1 MDNSRS
7 YKDRNRKVN
16 PPENL
21 FEGKEL
27 KVAQAI
33 YNGDIKEI
41 EHLIKEE
48 NIDPNVIDPKGEITF
63 LYYAIMM
70 EDLQVM
76 QKLLELGADPDLPS
90 PNHLRIGTPI
100 AAASQRHNIKMLDL
114 LFEYKVNPNPELG
127 KLPIDVALMGD
138 NEKETIDYLIDKGA
152 DVNLQGF
159 IDGRTVVQTAVNL
172 GKINYINYFLDKG
185 ADPLLITSNGTYL
198 AYDIQKEIDKG
209 RLTKNALKEFNK
221 IKERLIKEF
230 NVEFPVQ
237 QQKRKGME
245 LRVERYKEL
254 SEKNKT
260 ILGPSYE
267 ELHERIQESL
277 NKGVDALGN
286 PLD

>member
-152 DVNLQGF
+152 DVNLQGY
-159 IDGRTVVQTAVNL
+159 IDGYTVVQTALSV
-172 GKINYINYFLDKG
+172 GKINFINYFLDKG
-185 ADPLLITSNGTYL
+185 ANPLLIDSDGRTF
-198 AYDIQKEIDKG
+198 AYDVQEEINEG
-209 RLTKNALKEFNK
+209 RLTKSALKEFNK
-221 IKERLIKEF
+221 IKKRLVKEF
-230 NVEFPVQ
+230 NVEFPVEQ
-237 QQKRKGME
+237 NKRKGME
-245 LRVERYKEL
+245 FRIQHYENL
-254 SEKNKT
+254 SDKSKL
-260 ILGPSYE
+260 ILGSSYE
-267 ELHERIQESL
+267 ELYERLKDSL
-277 NKGVDALGN
+277 NRGVNVLGD